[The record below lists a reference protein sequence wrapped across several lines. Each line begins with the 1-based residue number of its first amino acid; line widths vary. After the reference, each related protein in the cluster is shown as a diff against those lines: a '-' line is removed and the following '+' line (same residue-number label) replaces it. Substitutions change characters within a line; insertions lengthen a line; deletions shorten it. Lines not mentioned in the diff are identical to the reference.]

1 MDDIRR
7 KRKQIRQLPRASDH
21 RNFIDAAPAVTER
34 VNPAARS
41 LDTKSLP
48 QILRLINREDGEVA
62 RAVERVIPQIAKAA
76 EIAVSSLAAGGRLV
90 YLGAGTSGRLGALDA
105 AECLP
110 TFGTTQV
117 TAVLA
122 GGPRAMLR
130 SVEGAEDDMAQAA
143 RDLRAI
149 DFGRGD
155 VLMAISASGRTPYAC
170 AGIKYAR
177 RIGAKTIALTSNPGA
192 PLTRLADVAIV
203 PVTGPEIVA
212 GSTRMKAG
220 TAQKLVLNMISTAS
234 MIRLGRVYSGLMVSV
249 QLTNQKLRRR
259 AEGILMKATG
269 AGAARASTALAKSG
283 GKLPVALLMLARGIT
298 SAQAEPL
305 LHEGA
310 NLASLLRGA
319 GPETRRRKRASNQT

>member
-1 MDDIRR
+1 M
-7 KRKQIRQLPRASDH
+7 
-21 RNFIDAAPAVTER
+21 
-34 VNPAARS
+34 NPAARS

-48 QILRLINREDGEVA
+48 QILRLINREDRKVA
-62 RAVERVIPQIAKAA
+62 RAVERVIPEITKAA
-76 EIAVSSLAAGGRLV
+76 EIVVSSLAAGGRLV

-130 SVEGAEDDMAQAA
+130 AVEGAEDDTAQAG

-149 DFGRGD
+149 HFGRRD

-170 AGIKYAR
+170 AGLKYAR
-177 RIGAKTIALTSNPGA
+177 RIGAKTIGLTSNPGT
-192 PLTRLADVAIV
+192 PLTQLADVAIV

-220 TAQKLVLNMISTAS
+220 TAQKLVLNMLSTAS

-249 QLTNQKLRRR
+249 QLTNKKLRRR
-259 AEGILMKATG
+259 AEGILVKATG
-269 AGAARASTALAKSG
+269 ASAARASTALAESG
-283 GKLPVALLMLARGIT
+283 GALPAALLMLSKGIT
-298 SAQAEPL
+298 SAQARQL

-310 NLASLLRGA
+310 NLASLLRES
-319 GPETRRRKRASNQT
+319 GPGTRARKPASK

>member
-7 KRKQIRQLPRASDH
+7 KRKQIGQRPRALNH
-21 RNFIDAAPAVTER
+21 RNFIGAAPAVTER

-41 LDTKSLP
+41 LDTRSLP
-48 QILRLINREDGEVA
+48 EILRLINREDRKVA

-76 EIAVSSLAAGGRLV
+76 EIIVSALADGGRLV

-110 TFGTTQV
+110 TFSTTQV
-117 TAVLA
+117 TAVIA
-122 GGPRAMLR
+122 GGPQAMLR
-130 SVEGAEDDMAQAA
+130 SVEGAEDNTAQAA

-149 DFGRGD
+149 HFGRRD
-155 VLMAISASGRTPYAC
+155 VLMPISASGRTPYAC
-170 AGIKYAR
+170 AGLKYAR
-177 RIGAKTIALTSNPGA
+177 RIGAKTIALTSNPGT
-192 PLTRLADVAIV
+192 PLARLADVAIV

-220 TAQKLVLNMISTAS
+220 TAQKLVLNMLSTAS

-249 QLTNQKLRRR
+249 QLTNRKLRRR

-269 AGAARASTALAKSG
+269 ASAARASAALAESG
-283 GKLPVALLMLARGIT
+283 GKLPVALLMLAKGIT
-298 SAQAEPL
+298 SAQVKPL
-305 LHEGA
+305 LLEGA

-319 GPETRRRKRASNQT
+319 APETRQRKRASKQA